1 MDLLTLEHFAGC
13 MNERF
18 RAALQ
23 DGEIEFTLV
32 EARPLPRPAPGAM
45 RLPFSL
51 VFRNESVLLY
61 PQQIYRMQHER
72 TGGFDVFLVP
82 VARDRDGFLYQA
94 IFN

>member
-23 DGEIEFTLV
+23 DGDIEFTLV
-32 EARPLPRPAPGAM
+32 EAQPLPRPPPGAL

-61 PQQIYRMQHER
+61 PQQLYRMRHER
-72 TGGFDVFLVP
+72 VGEFDIFLVP
-82 VARDRDGFLYQA
+82 IARDRDGFLYQA